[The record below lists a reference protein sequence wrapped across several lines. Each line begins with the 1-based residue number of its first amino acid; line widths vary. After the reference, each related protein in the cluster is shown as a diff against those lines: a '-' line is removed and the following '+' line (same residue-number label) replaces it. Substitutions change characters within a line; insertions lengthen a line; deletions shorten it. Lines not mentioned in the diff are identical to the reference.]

1 MNKIKIVPPDDID
14 IEEFIKSIGFV
25 SSDIQSVEMK
35 EDGIEIEISDN
46 SCAVEMRKRLVEIM
60 KKYTIPNKI
69 RETYYEKYKLTRK

>member
-35 EDGIEIEISDN
+35 EDGIEI
-46 SCAVEMRKRLVEIM
+46 
-60 KKYTIPNKI
+60 
-69 RETYYEKYKLTRK
+69 